1 MQEVGRLLVFLGIA
15 VTIAGLIVIGLA
27 RIGVPFGKLPGDIA
41 YRGRS
46 FSFFAPLGTSLL
58 LSILLSLLLF
68 LFARFRR

>member
-1 MQEVGRLLVFLGIA
+1 MQEVGRLLVVLGIA